1 MKKYLLYR
9 IARPILTIFIKVFY
23 KIEIIN
29 KDIIPVQGK
38 CILAGNHTS
47 NLDALSLIASTK
59 RTIRFMAKKEMHKG
73 VFGKL
78 FISAGTIPVDR
89 KNKDENARSLA
100 INALNNEELLC
111 IFPEGTINRTK
122 ETIMP
127 FKYGT
132 VSFAYKTNSMIIPFI
147 IKGKYKILRKNIKL
161 EFLNPYKLETDNL
174 EKENNKLMNIIKN
187 KLEEKNEN
195 DVV

>member
-9 IARPILTIFIKVFY
+9 IARPILAIFIKAFY

-29 KDIIPVQGK
+29 KDIIPTKGK

-89 KNKDENARSLA
+89 KNKDENARVLA

-132 VSFAYKTNSMIIPFI
+132 VSFASKTNSIIIPFI
-147 IKGKYKILRKNIKL
+147 IKGKYKILRKNIKI
-161 EFLNPYKLETDNL
+161 EFLNPYKLETNNL

-187 KLEEKNEN
+187 KLEEKR
-195 DVV
+195 